1 MKKNLRGW
9 LGFSKR
15 EMNAVV
21 VCIPLILFF
30 IFLPSLYSIW
40 FRSDYDNTTDL
51 QLLDSLVKQIRSVD
65 DPIMRPIEPF
75 YFDPNELSLDS
86 FMLLGVPPFLAQ
98 RIVNYRNAGGSFE
111 EVNGLKN
118 IYDFPDSLFQS
129 LRPYILIRPSTNRVP
144 QLVKEQLETIE
155 KGVSDLVDSTI
166 TTPEKKLLIPLNSA
180 DTIQFK
186 KLRGI
191 GSVYANR
198 IVKYR
203 KILGGFSD
211 IEQLKEVYGVS
222 DSLFISFKDQLIIRD
237 SVLAKI
243 KINLST
249 FKEINAHPYI
259 SYEQTKE
266 IFNAKSKIGKFRTKS
281 DLINLKSFDSLQV
294 MRLLPYID
302 FK

>member
-40 FRSDYDNTTDL
+40 FRSDYDNATDL

-129 LRPYILIRPSTNRVP
+129 LKPYILIRPSTNRVP
-144 QLVKEQLETIE
+144 QLVKERLETIE

-166 TTPEKKLLIPLNSA
+166 TTPEKKLRIPLNSA

-266 IFNAKSKIGKFRTKS
+266 IFNAKSKIGKFRSKS

-302 FK
+302 FN

>member
-30 IFLPSLYSIW
+30 IFLPSMYSIW
-40 FRSDYDNTTDL
+40 FRSDYDNATDL

-129 LRPYILIRPSTNRVP
+129 LKPYILIRPSTNRVP
-144 QLVKEQLETIE
+144 QLVKERLETIE

-166 TTPEKKLLIPLNSA
+166 TTPEKKLRIPLNSA

-266 IFNAKSKIGKFRTKS
+266 IFNAKSKIGKFRSKS

-302 FK
+302 FN